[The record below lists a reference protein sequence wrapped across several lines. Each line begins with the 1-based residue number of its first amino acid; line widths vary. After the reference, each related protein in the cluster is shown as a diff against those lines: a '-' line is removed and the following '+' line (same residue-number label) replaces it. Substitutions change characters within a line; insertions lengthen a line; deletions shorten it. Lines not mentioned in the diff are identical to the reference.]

1 MPQFTGARRRL
12 EALLT
17 LTVSRLAPCSG
28 GTPTL
33 CFVGSPD
40 GKIARSDAWVA
51 SAVENRRLGHYPDGI
66 SGPAGLVEC
75 YRSCPENLRLSEKA
89 KSEVGPFDST
99 RNGNVVLHSGRHAS
113 VSRLACISHCPVH
126 GFSIATRSLSWHL
139 VQIRS
144 SFTWTIKGNGC
155 DPAGLLVRAVILE
168 KLHT

>member
-99 RNGNVVLHSGRHAS
+99 RNGNVVLCCIQEDTQVSPDSPVFLTARCTAS
-113 VSRLACISHCPVH
+113 QLRQGAFH
-126 GFSIATRSLSWHL
+126 GT
-139 VQIRS
+139 
-144 SFTWTIKGNGC
+144 
-155 DPAGLLVRAVILE
+155 
-168 KLHT
+168 